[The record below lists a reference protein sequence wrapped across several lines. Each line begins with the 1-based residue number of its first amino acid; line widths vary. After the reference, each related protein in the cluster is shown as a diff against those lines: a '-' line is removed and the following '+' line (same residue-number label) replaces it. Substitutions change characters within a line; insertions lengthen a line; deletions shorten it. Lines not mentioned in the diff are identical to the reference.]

1 MESLA
6 VRPARRTTTAALI
19 ALLALALTAAVAAF
33 LEGRHEL
40 ARADSAAE
48 RSASLQLRL
57 ENAQDTV
64 NTLQGQVVVLQDRVA
79 SMQTMKVW
87 TTCGGPCTIR
97 PGEYLAGGIPDT
109 FQFLMSFTATVPVK
123 SYIFTLDQFA
133 QFKDCGPT
141 CVSGAYPSFAP
152 ATSLNAEFDDAEGCA
167 AYLYVLTAAQSG
179 TITPDVSVRYQ
190 PASGP
195 TGVCAQRP

>member
-1 MESLA
+1 MESLP
-6 VRPARRTTTAALI
+6 VRPTRRAATAGLI
-19 ALLALALTAAVAAF
+19 ALLALTLTAAVAAV
-33 LEGRHEL
+33 LDGRQQL
-40 ARADSAAE
+40 TRADSATK
-48 RSASLQLRL
+48 RSASLELRL
-57 ENAQDTV
+57 ENAQNTIS
-64 NTLQGQVVVLQDRVA
+64 TLQGQVAVLQGRVA

-87 TTCGGPCTIR
+87 TTCGGPCAIR

-141 CVSGAYPSFAP
+141 CVSGSYRSYSPT
-152 ATSLNAEFDDAEGCA
+152 TSLTAEFDDAEGCA
-167 AYLYVLTAAQSG
+167 AYIYVLTSDQSG
-179 TITPDVSVRYQ
+179 TIVPDVSVRYQ

-195 TGVCAQRP
+195 TGACVRTP